1 VKGEGKCGAISRRGG
16 VARAAGACGGRGGGG
31 ARLGFWRKK
40 TVGLTDRVGPP
51 VNEGEAMG
59 R

>member
-16 VARAAGACGGRGGGG
+16 VARAARACGGGGGGG
-31 ARLGFWRKK
+31 ARSGFRRKK
-40 TVGLTDRVGPP
+40 MVGLTDRVGPP
-51 VNEGEAMG
+51 INEGEATG